1 MATSIKFKGSGHVD
15 VHTLAAEDLQ
25 KAGVEGFRKTDFP
38 LDQPVEVSAEVAKA
52 ILDDPDLFGKFEE
65 VTAKQDAKAETKQE
79 EKAPTGKQ

>member
-1 MATSIKFKGSGHVD
+1 MANIKFKGRGHVD

-38 LDQPVEVSAEVAKA
+38 LDQAVEVSDEVARA
-52 ILDDPDLFGKFEE
+52 ILEDPDLFGKFEAVE
-65 VTAKQDAKAETKQE
+65 AKQDAKAATKQE